1 MNSRVGLDSSV
12 VLRLLVG
19 EPIKQAEA
27 AQAFLDELFEAGDKA
42 IISDLV
48 VSEVYFALQHHYQ
61 VPKAE
66 ALDSLAALFDSRE
79 ILASGQAADVLKT
92 KNLSSAKPGFVD
104 RLIHAGYDAQA
115 DGMATFEKKAVRLAG
130 TRILQ

>member
-48 VSEVYFALQHHYQ
+48 VSEVYFALQYHYQ

-66 ALDSLAALFDSRE
+66 AFDSLAALFDSGE
-79 ILASGQAADVLKT
+79 ILASGQADVVLKT

-104 RLIHAGYDAQA
+104 RLIHAGYGAQA
-115 DGMATFEKKAVRLAG
+115 GGMVTFEKKASRLSGVRVL
-130 TRILQ
+130 R